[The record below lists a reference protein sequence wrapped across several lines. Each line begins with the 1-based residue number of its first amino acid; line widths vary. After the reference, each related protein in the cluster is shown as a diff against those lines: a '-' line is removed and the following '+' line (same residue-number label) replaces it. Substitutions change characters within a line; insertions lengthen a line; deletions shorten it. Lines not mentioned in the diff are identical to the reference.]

1 MTFKEIYGHEKPV
14 AILRSAM
21 AKNRIAHAYLFYGT
35 EGVGKRTTASVFAR
49 ALNCEEE
56 NPPCDACRSCQKAER
71 NTHPDIV
78 TITAEGQFI
87 KIGAVKELQEQ
98 MKFRP
103 REGRRRVLIMP
114 EADRMNAAA
123 ANALLKTLEEP
134 SAGNILLL
142 TTSRPHALPM
152 TILSRCQHLRFTP
165 LPRETVARFLR
176 EKESLEA
183 AAAEALAASSGGSIG
198 KALEMNREDYLTL
211 RNGILEHLAE
221 ENPADPLQRLAFAG
235 RFGTEREEIL
245 ERLHILRTCYRD
257 ALVFRE
263 TRETERL
270 IFRDRAGVIRT
281 LAGRLPGRELLTS
294 IAAVE
299 AAMSAIDQN
308 ANKSLTLE
316 ALMIKLA

>member
-1 MTFKEIYGHEKPV
+1 M
-14 AILRSAM
+14 
-21 AKNRIAHAYLFYGT
+21 
-35 EGVGKRTTASVFAR
+35 
-49 ALNCEEE
+49 
-56 NPPCDACRSCQKAER
+56 
-71 NTHPDIV
+71 
-78 TITAEGQFI
+78 
-87 KIGAVKELQEQ
+87 
-98 MKFRP
+98 
-103 REGRRRVLIMP
+103 
-114 EADRMNAAA
+114 
-123 ANALLKTLEEP
+123 
-134 SAGNILLL
+134 
-142 TTSRPHALPM
+142 
-152 TILSRCQHLRFTP
+152 
-165 LPRETVARFLR
+165 
-176 EKESLEA
+176 EA

-235 RFGTEREEIL
+235 RFGTEREVIL